1 MNTRMTGGSVRDHCL
16 AMMSHISRAE
26 VMGATLEEEMCN
38 NPNFGYVC
46 KLTKEFPLWT
56 LSKLVPSC

>member
-1 MNTRMTGGSVRDHCL
+1 MEGLEIKLERGDEESL
-16 AMMSHISRAE
+16 ALSRFLRIE
-26 VMGATLEEEMCN
+26 KIVSKCN

-56 LSKLVPSC
+56 LSKLVPSW